1 MQKEE
6 LSAALAAK
14 LFNVAHQAAKAL
26 VEIHFLLFESIF
38 SLIL

>member
-14 LFNVAHQAAKAL
+14 LFNVAHRAAEAL
-26 VEIHFLLFESIF
+26 VEIHFFTF
-38 SLIL
+38 